1 MANALQE
8 RYAEVLL
15 DRIRNDRHPSNTH
28 MDMLESIAPPQ
39 QLAEYVVHLL
49 ERIEGDSH
57 PSISMMRRVQGLVA
71 RFGG

>member
-15 DRIRNDRHPSNTH
+15 DRIRNDRYPSVTH

-39 QLAEYVVHLL
+39 QLAEYVLHLF
-49 ERIEGDSH
+49 ERIESESH
-57 PSISMMRRVQGLVA
+57 PSTSMMKRVQALVA
-71 RFGG
+71 RFG

>member
-8 RYAEVLL
+8 RFAEVLL

-28 MDMLESIAPPQ
+28 MDMLESVAPPQ

-49 ERIEGDSH
+49 ERIESESQ
-57 PSISMMRRVQGLVA
+57 PSISMMRRVQSLVG

>member
-15 DRIRNDRHPSNTH
+15 DRIRNDRHPSTTQ
-28 MDMLESIAPPQ
+28 MDLLESIAPPQ

-49 ERIEGDSH
+49 ERIESESN
-57 PSISMMRRVQGLVA
+57 PSISMMKRVQGLVA